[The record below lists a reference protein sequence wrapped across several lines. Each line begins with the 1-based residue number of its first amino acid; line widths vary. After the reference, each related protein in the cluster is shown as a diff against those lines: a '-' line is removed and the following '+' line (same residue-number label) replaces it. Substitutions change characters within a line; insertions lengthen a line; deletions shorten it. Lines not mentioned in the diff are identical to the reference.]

1 MNEDED
7 QVLERQDAGDGWDDI
22 DASDLTDDDADT
34 ELGAE
39 PERGSACGENT
50 PDGDGNADQ
59 QERQPA
65 EADAESDG
73 QQTQQEQADQLFRLK
88 HLDEVRQVTR
98 DEVIALAQ
106 KGMDYDR
113 VRRKYADYD
122 DIRQRMELAERDL
135 PSLRAHED
143 FLQEMAAG
151 RSVDELI
158 DDVRASTLE
167 RRLGID
173 RATALGRVRLD
184 RERRQFEA
192 EKHGAG
198 SRQPPVQPQAGA
210 AISRERWKQN
220 CFLEFAKQYPAVN
233 PKSIP
238 SAVWTAFG
246 KGETLVSAYARIRL
260 QELESRQAAQ
270 EQDAKNAKRSAGSR
284 HSAGKSSRL
293 DELDRLWYSEE

>member
-1 MNEDED
+1 MNED
-7 QVLERQDAGDGWDDI
+7 QVLEQQDTGDGWDDI
-22 DASDLTDDDADT
+22 DASDLTDYDADA
-34 ELGAE
+34 EIGAE
-39 PERGSACGENT
+39 PERGGACGENT

-65 EADAESDG
+65 EADAAPDE

-113 VRRKYADYD
+113 IRSKYADYD
-122 DIRQRMELAERDL
+122 DVRQRMERAEREL
-135 PSLRAHED
+135 PALRAHEE
-143 FLQEMAAG
+143 FLQEMASG
-151 RSVDELI
+151 RSIEEMI
-158 DDVRASTLE
+158 DDVRATALE
-167 RRLGID
+167 QKHGID
-173 RATALGRVRLD
+173 HATALGRVRLD
-184 RERRQFEA
+184 RERQQFEA
-192 EKHGAG
+192 EKRDTG
-198 SRQPPVQPQAGA
+198 SRQQPIQTQAQPA
-210 AISRERWKQN
+210 SSRERWRQT
-220 CFLEFAKQYPAVN
+220 CFLEFAKQYPTVN

-246 KGETLVSAYARIRL
+246 KGETLVSAYSRIRL
-260 QELESRQAAQ
+260 HEMESRQAAQ
-270 EQDAKNAKRSAGSR
+270 EQDAENAKRSTGSR